1 MLLLLL
7 LSIRVTP
14 LIFSIGTTGD
24 RGGTPAVTFRAPI
37 MPVHT
42 VLDQLRTPPLLV
54 QVYLNVSCVTTAQT
68 SSELELLTIVSVDT
82 VH

>member
-14 LIFSIGTTGD
+14 LIFSAGIADVPPATT
-24 RGGTPAVTFRAPI
+24 VRA
-37 MPVHT
+37 PVHT
-42 VLDQLRTPPLLV
+42 VLDQMRSLSLLV
-54 QVYLNVSCVTTAQT
+54 QVYLSVPCVTTAQI

>member
-14 LIFSIGTTGD
+14 LIFSDESTGEIPATTVKGT
-24 RGGTPAVTFRAPI
+24 VSK
-37 MPVHT
+37 
-42 VLDQLRTPPLLV
+42 VLVQMRSLSLLV
-54 QVYLNVSCVTTAQT
+54 QVYLSVPCVTTAQT